1 MQRISISISGIR
13 RFSVTSPSPSCAS
26 NHVTLAV
33 SSFLGSC
40 KSQSNSKSVLLQA
53 HAHILKLDAAT
64 SHTSLAASSLDSSH
78 SLLASPTQ
86 T

>member
-1 MQRISISISGIR
+1 MQRISLSISRIR
-13 RFSVTSPSPSCAS
+13 RFSAS
-26 NHVTLAV
+26 NHVTLADHRLLKQV
-33 SSFLGSC
+33 LESC
-40 KSQSNSKSVLLQA
+40 KSQPNSKCVLLQA

-64 SHTSLAASSLDSSH
+64 SHTSLAASSLGSSR